1 MSTERR
7 YPPDKV
13 EHTPSTHR
21 SHDSDKSEGP
31 GHKGGQAAGDAH
43 KWGGG
48 SKASKGPIT
57 EDDRHN
63 EQSSAKR

>member
-1 MSTERR
+1 MSTEHRNTR
-7 YPPDKV
+7 DKL

-21 SHDSDKSEGP
+21 SHDSDKSEVP
-31 GHKGGQAAGDAH
+31 PHKGGRASGDAH

-57 EDDRHN
+57 DADRHN

>member
-1 MSTERR
+1 MSKEPRD
-7 YPPDKV
+7 PPSRV
-13 EHTPSTHR
+13 EHTPATRR
-21 SHDSDKSEGP
+21 SHHSDKSEGP

-43 KWGGG
+43 QWGGG

-57 EDDRHN
+57 QADRHN